1 MESVQEQ
8 EPVETTGVRRSTR
21 IKFQTR
27 EPYVP
32 SMTGSKYGV
41 AVTQLSKQNYGA
53 LHPDAHM
60 AFFQHM
66 SMEQP
71 DVVAAIM
78 TQLSLKAGL
87 KEWGE
92 DAEEAVYQEMK
103 QLHLRTT
110 FRPKHWHEMTA
121 DEKLRLLDSH
131 MFLKKKRTGEVK
143 GRAVAQGNAQRNY
156 ISREDASSPTVSGEA
171 VIFTCIIEAE
181 EDRDVATIDIPNAFI
196 QTRVHNPK
204 DRVFIRIKGIL
215 VDMLLKIAP
224 EVYQEY
230 VTLDKRGNKQL
241 ICECMNAIY
250 GTMVASLL
258 YYGKFC
264 KTLEREGF
272 TPNPYD
278 PCVHNRVIKGNQQT
292 ISFHVDDC
300 KLSHVDPKV
309 NDELIESL
317 RGEYENIFE
326 DGTGKMKVT
335 RGKLHEYLG
344 MTLDYRTKGVVK
356 ITMFKYLRECWEEF
370 LKMIPNVKGTK
381 TSAAPSNLF
390 TVNEDSPKLDK
401 RKAEQYHSLVAK
413 LLFATKR
420 ARPDFGTAMSFLMT
434 RTRKPDE
441 DDMDKLAHLMEYLKG
456 TIMLPLALSAN
467 GSGMLKWWIDGSYA
481 VHPNMRGHTGGGLS
495 MGRGFPISGSSK
507 QKLNTRSSTETEV
520 VAVDDFMPAV
530 LWSRLFLEAQ
540 GYGVNES
547 IIYQDNQAA
556 MLLEKNGKAS
566 SGKRTKHLNVRYFF
580 VTDRIAKRDVSVEWC
595 PTGDMTGDFWTKPLQ
610 GAQFRRFRDLIMG
623 VIPQPDPRK
632 TKDKK
637 KETS

>member
-1 MESVQEQ
+1 
-8 EPVETTGVRRSTR
+8 
-21 IKFQTR
+21 
-27 EPYVP
+27 
-32 SMTGSKYGV
+32 
-41 AVTQLSKQNYGA
+41 
-53 LHPDAHM
+53 
-60 AFFQHM
+60 
-66 SMEQP
+66 
-71 DVVAAIM
+71 
-78 TQLSLKAGL
+78 
-87 KEWGE
+87 
-92 DAEEAVYQEMK
+92 
-103 QLHLRTT
+103 
-110 FRPKHWHEMTA
+110 
-121 DEKLRLLDSH
+121 
-131 MFLKKKRTGEVK
+131 
-143 GRAVAQGNAQRNY
+143 
-156 ISREDASSPTVSGEA
+156 
-171 VIFTCIIEAE
+171 
-181 EDRDVATIDIPNAFI
+181 
-196 QTRVHNPK
+196 
-204 DRVFIRIKGIL
+204 
-215 VDMLLKIAP
+215 
-224 EVYQEY
+224 
-230 VTLDKRGNKQL
+230 
-241 ICECMNAIY
+241 
-250 GTMVASLL
+250 
-258 YYGKFC
+258 
-264 KTLEREGF
+264 
-272 TPNPYD
+272 
-278 PCVHNRVIKGNQQT
+278 
-292 ISFHVDDC
+292 
-300 KLSHVDPKV
+300 
-309 NDELIESL
+309 
-317 RGEYENIFE
+317 
-326 DGTGKMKVT
+326 
-335 RGKLHEYLG
+335 
-344 MTLDYRTKGVVK
+344 MTLDYRTKGIVK

-434 RTRKPDE
+434 RTQNPDE
-441 DDMDKLAHLMEYLKG
+441 DDVAKLAHLMKYLKG
-456 TIMLPLALSAN
+456 TIMLPLVLSAN

-520 VAVDDFMPAV
+520 VAVDDFMPAI

-580 VTDRIAKRDVSVEWC
+580 VTDRIAKRDVTVEWC